1 MLPPPILSRSELRI
15 VDRDLRPT
23 TRVGRLSVPYTLQSA
38 ADAHRERADVANRD
52 ATLLTSR
59 ADDETGLAAEAL
71 RLAAQRRRRLA
82 ADELAAAQE
91 LDGLADRLARE
102 GR

>member
-1 MLPPPILSRSELRI
+1 MPATMLPGPILTRWEA
-15 VDRDLRPT
+15 RPT
-23 TRVGRLSVPYTLQSA
+23 TRVERPRVSQRLRSA
-38 ADAHRERADVANRD
+38 ADELREHADTARRD
-52 ATLLTSR
+52 ATLVAAQ

-71 RLAAQRRRRLA
+71 RLVAQRRRRLA